1 MSKTYKHTVTHSA
14 PARSKRASSRKN
26 RQYVKLAIRTGQYD
40 YTQSDK
46 YRIR

>member
-1 MSKTYKHTVTHSA
+1 MSNTYKHTVTRFT

-26 RQYVKLAIRTGQYD
+26 RQYVKLAIRAGQYD